1 VRPATLREVA
11 QVLDAELTAGDGG
24 ALVRGAAADSRVVRD
39 GDLFFALRGRRDGA
53 DFAPE
58 AYLREAVA
66 AVAVRPLEVPT
77 LVVEDV
83 LEAMQRLAR
92 WTLLREDVASPTVV
106 GITGTVGKTT
116 AKDALATVLRH
127 AGKKV
132 SATAGNF
139 NNEIGLPLTVLA
151 AVPHTE
157 VLVLE
162 MGATHAGDI
171 EHLCGIAP
179 PKIGILTA
187 ISPVHLDSFGSL
199 EALAA
204 AKGELALA
212 LPEDGTLVS
221 PAGVPEAATGPGR
234 KLKRRITFGREGA
247 EGAAL
252 RASGIEEREEGLRF
266 VAHLLD
272 DRSVEVRSP
281 VFGTHL
287 VEPMLA
293 ALGGAL
299 ALGLDLEEYARGI
312 SRLRRTGLRGEV
324 YRLRDDVVVYDDSYN
339 ASPAAVAAV
348 LRYGSEQAAR
358 EGRRL
363 VAVLGGMLELGAAAR
378 AYHQEAGKLAEEVGV
393 DLLVCVGDEARWYAE
408 AYSGRTLFYE
418 DAASAA
424 DDLEHRLQSG
434 DYVIVKGSRSVK
446 LDILARKLKESLAL
460 V

>member
-1 VRPATLREVA
+1 VRPATLAEVA
-11 QVLDAELTAGDGG
+11 RVLEARLTAGDGG
-24 ALVRGAAADSRVVRD
+24 TFVRGAAADSRVVRE
-39 GDLFFALRGRRDGA
+39 GDLFFALRGRTDGA

-58 AYLREAVA
+58 AYLRGAVA
-66 AVAVRPLEVPT
+66 AVATHPLEVPT
-77 LVVEDV
+77 LVVGDP

-92 WTLLREDVASPTVV
+92 WTLVRDDSPAPLVV

-116 AKDALATVLRH
+116 TKDALATVLRS
-127 AGKKV
+127 AGKRV

-151 AVPHTE
+151 ADQRTE
-157 VLVLE
+157 ILVLE
-162 MGATHAGDI
+162 MGATHPGDI
-171 EHLCGIAP
+171 KHLCAIAP
-179 PKIGILTA
+179 PQVGILTA

-221 PAGVPEAATGPGR
+221 PTSAPGAATGAGR
-234 KLKRRITFGREGA
+234 TLRRITFEIEGA
-247 EGAAL
+247 GTADL
-252 RASGIEEREEGLRF
+252 SASDIEEHEEGLRF
-266 VAHLLD
+266 VARLG
-272 DRSVEVRSP
+272 DRSAEVRSP

-287 VEPMLA
+287 VEPLLA

-299 ALGLDLEEYARGI
+299 ALGLDLEECARGV

-324 YRLRDDVVVYDDSYN
+324 YQLRDNIVVYDDSYN

-348 LRYGSEQAAR
+348 LRYGAQQAAR
-358 EGRRL
+358 QDRRL
-363 VAVLGGMLELGAAAR
+363 VAVLGGMFELGATAR
-378 AYHQEAGKLAEEVGV
+378 AYHQEAGRLAEEAGV

-408 AYSGRTLFYE
+408 AFSGKTLFYK
-418 DAASAA
+418 DAEEAA
-424 DDLEHRLQSG
+424 ESLGESLQPG
-434 DYVIVKGSRSVK
+434 DYVIVKGSRGVG
-446 LDILARKLKESLAL
+446 LDTLTRKLKESLTL